1 MYKLFTILGGKF
13 EFPAQDSDLA
23 YLFWRSKNPLV
34 SSDLK
39 PPLMIL
45 FLLLDSVLLE
55 TMEVKCNLQEKK
67 VKSEDVPKFP
77 SRKEEQTFDCFNKTV
92 IVYYILYYFMQG
104 IPIKSKT
111 RINNWKLICTLQIV
125 LKKHQNLKESAN
137 FFYPKAYFYRRS
149 KGQIILKGLFA
160 IFHLHQ
166 K

>member
-39 PPLMIL
+39 PHLMIL
-45 FLLLDSVLLE
+45 FLLLDSVLLD
-55 TMEVKCNLQEKK
+55 TMEVKCNQKK

-92 IVYYILYYFMQG
+92 IVYSISY
-104 IPIKSKT
+104 
-111 RINNWKLICTLQIV
+111 
-125 LKKHQNLKESAN
+125 
-137 FFYPKAYFYRRS
+137 
-149 KGQIILKGLFA
+149 
-160 IFHLHQ
+160 
-166 K
+166 